1 MAIPHAQ
8 PGQVIDVGASGEA
21 PVEARSHALF
31 KSDDLEVI
39 RLVLAAGRSLPPHRV
54 AGDIT
59 VLCLEGRIDVSTE
72 GRSHVLSATQMLFLE
87 GGVRHGVT
95 ALENASA
102 LVTIA
107 LRKSAPAR
115 EPTGAVL
122 RQATMADSA
131 GIWDVRYA
139 VRENTLRRGKLDDD
153 DMQREI
159 ERSGRGWVVEDAGRI
174 VAFAVG
180 NADTGNIW
188 ALFVHPDAEG
198 RGHGGRLHDT
208 MVEWLWSRGLERLWL
223 TTGPG
228 TRAQGFYERRGWQ
241 NLGLTDQG
249 EILFELRR
257 VPD

>member
-8 PGQVIDVGASGEA
+8 SGQVIDLGASAEQTI
-21 PVEARSHALF
+21 ETRSHALF

-39 RLVLAAGRSLPPHRV
+39 RLVLAPGRPLPPHRV

-59 VLCLEGRIDVSTE
+59 VLCLAGRIDVSTDE
-72 GRSHVLSATQMLFLE
+72 RSHVLGAAQMLFLP

-95 ALENASA
+95 ALEPATA

-107 LRKSAPAR
+107 LRKPMPRAAA
-115 EPTGAVL
+115 AVL
-122 RQATMADSA
+122 RQATMADAA

-139 VRENTLRRGKLDDD
+139 VHENTLAHGKLDDHD
-153 DMQREI
+153 LQREI
-159 ERSGRGWVVEDAGRI
+159 EISGRGWVVEDAGRVI
-174 VAFAVG
+174 GFAIG
-180 NADTGNIW
+180 NAETGNIW

-208 MVEWLWSRGLERLWL
+208 MVEWLWSRGRERLWL

-228 TRAQGFYERRGWQ
+228 TRAQGFYERRGWRHQ
-241 NLGLTDQG
+241 GLTEHG

-257 VPD
+257 LPG